1 MADVLSKEQRAKCM
15 SRVKSKNT
23 KPEILVRCFL
33 FAHGYRF
40 RLHRKDLPGTPDI
53 VLPKYNIAI
62 FVNGCFWH
70 GHNCRYAKLPATNTI
85 FWQEKIKSNI
95 IRDSDNL
102 SELHHI
108 GWQAYTIW
116 QCELKPKQKEK
127 TLENLLRYIE
137 NATIS
142 HS

>member
-70 GHNCRYAKLPATNTI
+70 GHNCRYAKLPATNTT

-95 IRDSDNL
+95 IRDSANL

-108 GWQAYTIW
+108 GWQTYTIW